1 MNPLL
6 WAVVGTIA
14 VTIWMYRYRPLR
26 ADDLGH
32 VSARWLQEYR
42 HETHQSH

>member
-1 MNPLL
+1 MDPLL

-26 ADDLGH
+26 AADLGH

-42 HETHQSH
+42 NDPH

>member
-14 VTIWMYRYRPLR
+14 VTIWMYRYRPLP

-42 HETHQSH
+42 NETHQSH